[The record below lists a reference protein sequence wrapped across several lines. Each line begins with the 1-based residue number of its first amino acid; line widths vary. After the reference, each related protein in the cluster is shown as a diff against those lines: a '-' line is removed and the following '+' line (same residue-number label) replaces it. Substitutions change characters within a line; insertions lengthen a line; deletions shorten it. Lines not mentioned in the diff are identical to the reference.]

1 MDHSTYRLG
10 STRRSPL
17 VLTSK
22 PKMRLPS
29 PSIPGKEFFSASLK
43 ESLCLDGRSLLQ
55 QRKPETRFGLE
66 LGYVECS
73 LGKTRYECLRI
84 SLSYV
89 KLCYTGPLLRL
100 TQKWSNPRLRGPSR
114 GRSQSIP
121 RYRPWR
127 RATTR
132 LDGRCVPWIPLQI
145 LF

>member
-1 MDHSTYRLG
+1 MDHSTYRLD

-17 VLTSK
+17 VLTLK
-22 PKMRLPS
+22 PKMRPPS
-29 PSIPGKEFFSASLK
+29 PSIPGKEFLYASLK
-43 ESLCLDGRSLLQ
+43 ESLRLDGRSPLQ
-55 QRKPETRFGLE
+55 QRKPGIRIGPD

-89 KLCYTGPLLRL
+89 KLCYTGSLLRL
-100 TQKWSNPRLRGPSR
+100 TRKSSNPSLKGPSR
-114 GRSQSIP
+114 DHSQFIP
-121 RYRPWR
+121 RYRLWR

-132 LDGRCVPWIPLQI
+132 LDGRCVPLIPLQI